1 MARKSSREKQF
12 RIVKKNRTGLSLM
25 MIALIFAAIGVSI
38 IVLST
43 MFFALTVDNKTQNE
57 RDRIILLSHLYEMS
71 VSGDQNP
78 DDIIGLNELDYFI
91 MDVQGSV
98 TREHGT
104 ISSTMVRTKYE
115 SMFVSEEY
123 DVLLD
128 QNDDWLSKEDGFV
141 RPFYPD
147 MIKLTLS
154 KWIRESDEASYTI
167 DSDGEGDDV
176 HSGVV
181 TAEFQDKDIVTFPVW
196 FVLPILDGDEYFVAR
211 AATPIRTG
219 DMIWIGAT
227 MLLILAALVFLF
239 ILLLINLLRSA
250 HRQKKVINTFLT
262 DPVTKGH
269 NLTWFLLRQEPIL
282 RRHGAADKKFAIIEI
297 VFINYRNFCTCHS
310 LAEGDQIL
318 CKVHDTITKKLEKG
332 EVCAHAATSSF
343 AVLLKYQNE
352 IGLRERLRTMI
363 EDLENID
370 RAHKF
375 AFHIGVNLLPVQ
387 KNASGRIVRRK
398 DLNLEEEY
406 NNACTARATL
416 SGSDDSRIAF
426 FDQKLV
432 DERKW
437 VDQVHEHQEQA
448 IKNEEFVVYYQPKYD
463 PQTKTLRGAEALIR
477 WNSPEL
483 GFISPGKFIP
493 IFEKNGFITE
503 IDHYMITH
511 VARDQKAW
519 LDQGLKCVPVSV
531 NVSRAHF
538 IESDLA
544 DQIKRMVD
552 QEGAPR
558 NMIEIELTE
567 SAFFDDKNAL
577 ITTIQKLKEYGFMVS
592 MDDFGAGY
600 SSLNSLKDMPL
611 DVLKLDADFFRGE
624 TEGGRGE
631 IVVSEAIKLAKKLNM
646 HTVAEGVEEKQQV
659 EFLAKQGCDMI
670 QGYFFSEPLPKDRYI
685 DSMRSGI
692 SEKAKEFETDEKE
705 KPIEAAEEKVFEE
718 KPFEEKPFEEK
729 AFEEKAFEEKPFEHK
744 DVVEETKAQET
755 KAQEPQG
762 NVADELKKASEAARE
777 SMAAELKKAS
787 EAARESM
794 EALRQASEKAREDM
808 TAELRKVSE
817 TAQKDVTVAQEKETD
832 GE

>member
-12 RIVKKNRTGLSLM
+12 RIVKKNRTGLSLAM
-25 MIALIFAAIGVSI
+25 VAFLFGVITACILLTVLMFFI
-38 IVLST
+38 IVVDIKFRDESERVEFLAKVYEKGVAANEDPKKNVALNDQ
-43 MFFALTVDNKTQNE
+43 MFSVLDADGNM
-57 RDRIILLSHLYEMS
+57 II
-71 VSGDQNP
+71 
-78 DDIIGLNELDYFI
+78 
-91 MDVQGSV
+91 
-98 TREHGT
+98 EHGVNLT
-104 ISSTMVRTKYE
+104 SLTPKKLYTNSATVPYQ
-115 SMFVSEEY
+115 VY
-123 DVLLD
+123 V
-128 QNDDWLSKEDGFV
+128 NDEFFFNLRDENDPSV
-141 RPFYPD
+141 
-147 MIKLTLS
+147 ITLGYGQ
-154 KWIRESDEASYTI
+154 I
-167 DSDGEGDDV
+167 
-176 HSGVV
+176 
-181 TAEFQDKDIVTFPVW
+181 FKDIVKNYYSDTETEANALAEEWDLENMTDEEIQELGMREVWASYDYDMASYPIWFSVPV
-196 FVLPILDGDEYFVAR
+196 LDGKETFISLSRISLRMSDVIVMFITVFVVL
-211 AATPIRTG
+211 G
-219 DMIWIGAT
+219 
-227 MLLILAALVFLF
+227 F
-239 ILLLINLLRSA
+239 LLLLVVILIIHLIRNGV
-250 HRQKKVINTFLT
+250 RQKKVINTFLT

-269 NLTWFLLRQEPIL
+269 NWTWFLLRQEPIL
-282 RRHGAADKKFAIIEI
+282 RRSGMADKKIAIIEV

-310 LAEGDQIL
+310 LSEGEQML
-318 CKVHDTITKKLEKG
+318 CKVNDAIKKKLAKG
-332 EVCAHAATSSF
+332 EVCAHVATSSF

-375 AFHIGVNLLPVQ
+375 AFHFGVDLLPVQ

-398 DLNLEEEY
+398 NLNLEEEY

-432 DERKW
+432 QERMW

-503 IDHYMITH
+503 IDHYMISH

-544 DQIKRMVD
+544 EQIRRMVD
-552 QEGAPR
+552 EAGAPR

-577 ITTIQKLKEYGFMVS
+577 INTIQKLKEYGFMVS

-646 HTVAEGVEEKQQV
+646 HTVAEGVEEKDQV

-670 QGYFFSEPLPKDRYI
+670 QGYFFSEPLPKEKYVE
-685 DSMRSGI
+685 SMRSGI
-692 SEKAKEFETDEKE
+692 SERAKEFEPAEAE
-705 KPIEAAEEKVFEE
+705 GKPFEE

-729 AFEEKAFEEKPFEHK
+729 PFEEKPFEHK
-744 DVVEETKAQET
+744 DVIAQTKAEEAQLNAAAAATAAADAVAVAAGATATAQGKQAEEPPAVT
-755 KAQEPQG
+755 EEGALGKA
-762 NVADELKKASEAARE
+762 A
-777 SMAAELKKAS
+777 
-787 EAARESM
+787 M
-794 EALRQASEKAREDM
+794 EAQMKAVGQEEHGSEEQI
-808 TAELRKVSE
+808 TTE
-817 TAQKDVTVAQEKETD
+817 
-832 GE
+832 